1 MRQMR
6 STVRSAGSLSMM
18 VEITLEDVLGAR
30 LVNFL
35 SERMSVDALSLF
47 ICSFTFLRICLSGN
61 GSHSVELPYV
71 QNSKKEHAF
80 KNPPLTVKWMRTWFY
95 LLSNLGIMPKN
106 T

>member
-80 KNPPLTVKWMRTWFY
+80 KNPPLTVKWMRTWF
-95 LLSNLGIMPKN
+95 
-106 T
+106 